1 MSASD
6 KKKLR
11 KEQAAGMTDRQKQ
24 ARKEATTVKIYTWIF
39 VTVVILAV
47 VVAVGVLIN
56 RWFQSSGIL
65 ERNTVAVTF
74 DDGKKLSAAD
84 LNYYFID
91 AVVGDYNDAYSNSGG
106 YADAYM
112 AYLGLDTTKPLDQQ
126 DYITGNET
134 WADHYAN
141 LAVNNAKQTYAICKE
156 AKAQGFTLTEENIA
170 TIDSQ
175 MNNLGSYATYLG
187 FSNAQAYLKSSYGPG
202 ANLESF
208 RAYLEDMALAS
219 AYQAHYNESLT
230 FDAERIAAYDEENSQ
245 AFNSYTYAYYTVPVS
260 SFLPD
265 TGEDSEN
272 GGEAEITD
280 EQRAEA
286 EAAAEEAA
294 RKLLDSN
301 KDSLFD
307 KAIAAMD
314 INKDNENAASTKA
327 NRYFST
333 QISASAVY
341 HDWVL
346 DDSRQPGDME
356 VFPVT
361 STSTQDGEEV
371 TTTTGYTVV
380 LFQERSDNRI
390 RMADVR
396 HILIPFAH
404 EDSSDTSDTFSDEEK
419 QAAKEKAEEVYQQW
433 KDGEATEDSFA
444 ALAATESSDSSA
456 SNGGLITDIYEGMTV
471 EPFNDWLFD
480 ESRQPGDNGIVES
493 EYGYHVMYY
502 VAAGENDYRDYM
514 IIETLRSTDMNEWL
528 SGIVENVTVTD
539 GDTSRLSRSMVL
551 SSGQ

>member
-11 KEQAAGMTDRQKQ
+11 KEQAAGMTERQKQ

-47 VVAVGVLIN
+47 VIAVGVLIN
-56 RWFQSSGIL
+56 RWFQGSGIL

-74 DDGKKLSAAD
+74 DDGKKLSAAE

-91 AVVGDYNDAYSNSGG
+91 AVVGDYNDAYSTSGG
-106 YADAYM
+106 YADAYL

-134 WADHYAN
+134 WADHYTN
-141 LAVNNAKQTYAICKE
+141 LAINNAKQTYAVCKE
-156 AKAQGFTLTEENIA
+156 AKAQGFTLPEDTA
-170 TIDSQ
+170 AAIDTQ
-175 MNNLGSYATYLG
+175 IKNLVNSL
-187 FSNAQAYLKSSYGPG
+187 AYLKSTYGPG
-202 ANLESF
+202 TTMDSF
-208 RAYLEDMALAS
+208 RAYLEDLALAS
-219 AYQAHYNESLT
+219 AYQAEYNDSLT
-230 FDAERIAAYDEENSQ
+230 FDAERIAAYDEEHAQ
-245 AFNSYTYAYYTVPVS
+245 DFNSYTYAYYTVPVS
-260 SFLPD
+260 SFLPNAD
-265 TGEDSEN
+265 VDPESGSVTF
-272 GGEAEITD
+272 TD

-294 RKLLDSN
+294 QMLLVAKEDT
-301 KDSLFD
+301 LFD

-314 INKDNENAASTKA
+314 INKDNENAASSKA
-327 NRYFST
+327 NRYFSS
-333 QISASAVY
+333 QISTSAVY

-346 DDSRQPGDME
+346 DESRQPGDME

-404 EDSSDTSDTFSDEEK
+404 ADSSDTSDTFTDEEK
-419 QAAKEKAEEVYQQW
+419 QTAKEKAEEIYQQW

-444 ALAATESSDSSA
+444 ALAAKESSDSSA

-471 EPFNDWLFD
+471 EPFNDWLFA
-480 ESRQPGDNGIVES
+480 EGRQPGDNDIVES

-502 VAAGENDYRDYM
+502 VAAGENNYRDYM
-514 IIETLRSTDMNEWL
+514 IIESLRSADMNEWL
-528 SGIVENVTVTD
+528 NGLVESVTVTD
-539 GDTSRLSRSMVL
+539 GNTSRLSRGLVL

>member
-11 KEQAAGMTDRQKQ
+11 KEQTAGMTERQKQ
-24 ARKEATTVKIYTWIF
+24 AHKEATTVKIYTWIF

-47 VVAVGVLIN
+47 VIAAGVLIN
-56 RWFQSSGIL
+56 RWFQGSGIL
-65 ERNTVAVTF
+65 ERNTTAVTF
-74 DDGKKLSAAD
+74 DDGKKLSVAD

-91 AVVGDYNDAYSNSGG
+91 AVVGDYNDAYNTSGG
-106 YADAYM
+106 YADAYLS
-112 AYLGLDTTKPLDQQ
+112 YLGLDTTKPLDQQ

-134 WADHYAN
+134 WADHYTN
-141 LAVNNAKQTYAICKE
+141 LAINNAKQTYAICKE
-156 AKAQGFTLTEENIA
+156 AEAQGFTLPEETA
-170 TIDSQ
+170 TAIDTQ
-175 MNNLGSYATYLG
+175 IKNLANSL
-187 FSNAQAYLKSSYGPG
+187 AYLKSSYGPG
-202 ANLESF
+202 TTMDSF
-208 RAYLEDMALAS
+208 RAYLEDLALAS
-219 AYQAHYNESLT
+219 AYQAHYNDSLT
-230 FDAERIAAYDEENSQ
+230 FDAERIAAYDEENAQ

-260 SFLPD
+260 SFLPNADVD
-265 TGEDSEN
+265 TESGQVTV
-272 GGEAEITD
+272 TD
-280 EQRAEA
+280 EQQAEA
-286 EAAAEEAA
+286 VAAAEEAA
-294 RKLLDSN
+294 RKLLES
-301 KDSLFD
+301 KDEALLD
-307 KAIAAMD
+307 KAIATMD

-327 NRYFST
+327 IRYFST
-333 QISASAVY
+333 QISSSAVY

-356 VFPVT
+356 IFPVT

-404 EDSSDTSDTFSDEEK
+404 EDSSDTSDTYTDEEK
-419 QAAKEKAEEVYQQW
+419 QAAKEKAEEIYQQW

-456 SNGGLITDIYEGMTV
+456 TNGGLITDIYEGMTV

-502 VAAGENDYRDYM
+502 VAAGENNYRDYM
-514 IIETLRSTDMNEWL
+514 IIETLRSTDMNDWL
-528 SGIVENVTVTD
+528 SGLVEKVTVTD
-539 GDTSRLSRSMVL
+539 GDTSRLSRGMVL

>member
-11 KEQAAGMTDRQKQ
+11 KEQAAGMTERQKQ

-47 VVAVGVLIN
+47 VVAVGVLVN

-74 DDGKKLSAAD
+74 DDEKKLSAAD

-91 AVVGDYNDAYSNSGG
+91 AVVGDYNDAYSASGG
-106 YADAYM
+106 YADAYL

-126 DYITGNET
+126 DYVTGNET
-134 WADHYAN
+134 WADHYTN

-156 AKAQGFTLTEENIA
+156 AKAQGFVLTEENIA
-170 TIDSQ
+170 AIDSQ
-175 MNNLGSYATYLG
+175 MDNLDAYAAYLG
-187 FSNAQAYLKSSYGPG
+187 FSNAQAYLKNSYGPG

-219 AYQAHYNESLT
+219 AYQAQYNESLT
-230 FDAERIAAYDEENSQ
+230 FDAERVAAYDEEHSQ
-245 AFNSYTYAYYTVPVS
+245 DFNSYTYAYYTVSVS
-260 SFLPD
+260 GFLVNGDVDPE
-265 TGEDSEN
+265 TG
-272 GGEAEITD
+272 AVTFTD

-286 EAAAEEAA
+286 LAAAEEAA
-294 RKLLDSN
+294 RKLLES
-301 KDSLFD
+301 KDVILLD
-307 KAIAAMD
+307 KAIATMD

-327 NRYFST
+327 NRYFSS
-333 QISASAVY
+333 QISSSAVY

-346 DDSRQPGDME
+346 DESRQPGDME

-361 STSTQDGEEV
+361 STSTEDGEEV

-396 HILIPFAH
+396 HILIPYAH
-404 EDSSDTSDTFSDEEK
+404 EDSSDTSDTYTDEEK

-471 EPFNDWLFD
+471 ESFNDWLFD

-502 VAAGENDYRDYM
+502 VAAGEHNYRDYM

-528 SGIVENVTVTD
+528 NGIVENVAVTD
-539 GDTSRLSRSMVL
+539 GDASRLSRGMVL
-551 SSGQ
+551 SNGQ

>member
-11 KEQAAGMTDRQKQ
+11 KEQAAGMTERQKQ

-47 VVAVGVLIN
+47 VVAAGVLVN
-56 RWFQSSGIL
+56 RWVQSSGIL

-91 AVVGDYNDAYSNSGG
+91 AVVGDYNDAYSSSGG

-112 AYLGLDTTKPLDQQ
+112 AYLGLDTSKPLDQQ
-126 DYITGNET
+126 NYITGNET
-134 WADHYAN
+134 WADHYTN
-141 LAVNNAKQTYAICKE
+141 LAINNAKQTYAICKE
-156 AKAQGFTLTEENIA
+156 AKAQGFVLPEEDIA

-175 MNNLGSYATYLG
+175 MDNMNAYAAYLG

-202 ANLESF
+202 TTLESF

-219 AYQAHYNESLT
+219 AYQAQYNESLT
-230 FDAERIAAYDEENSQ
+230 FDAERIAAYDEENGQ

-260 SFLPD
+260 SFLTNADVD
-265 TGEDSEN
+265 TETGAVN
-272 GGEAEITD
+272 VTD
-280 EQRAEA
+280 EQQAEA
-286 EAAAEEAA
+286 AAAAEEAA
-294 RKLLDSN
+294 RKLLDT
-301 KDSLFD
+301 KDATLLD
-307 KAIAAMD
+307 KAIAAME

-327 NRYFST
+327 NRYFSS

-346 DDSRQPGDME
+346 DESRQPGDME

-371 TTTTGYTVV
+371 TTTGYTVV

-404 EDSSDTSDTFSDEEK
+404 EDSSDTSETYTDEEK

-471 EPFNDWLFD
+471 ESFNDWLFD

-502 VAAGENDYRDYM
+502 VAAGEHDYRDYM

-528 SGIVENVTVTD
+528 SNIMENVTVTD
-539 GDTSRLSRSMVL
+539 GDTSRLSRGLVL

>member
-11 KEQAAGMTDRQKQ
+11 KEQTAGMTERQKQ

-47 VVAVGVLIN
+47 VVAAGVLIN

-91 AVVGDYNDAYSNSGG
+91 AVVGDYNDAYSSSGG

-141 LAVNNAKQTYAICKE
+141 LAINNAKQTYAICKE
-156 AKAQGFTLTEENIA
+156 AKAKGFTLPEESVA
-170 TIDSQ
+170 AVDSQ
-175 MNNLGSYATYLG
+175 MNNLNSYATYLG

-202 ANLESF
+202 ASLESF

-219 AYQAHYNESLT
+219 AYQAQYNEDLT
-230 FDAERIAAYDEENSQ
+230 FDAERIAAYDEEHAQ
-245 AFNSYTYAYYTVPVS
+245 DFNSYTYAYYTVPVS
-260 SFLPD
+260 SFLPNGDVD
-265 TGEDSEN
+265 TESG
-272 GGEAEITD
+272 AVTFTD

-286 EAAAEEAA
+286 LAAAEEAA
-294 RKLLDSN
+294 RKLLEA
-301 KDSLFD
+301 KDATLLD
-307 KAIAAMD
+307 KAIATMD
-314 INKDNENAASTKA
+314 INKDKENAASTKA
-327 NRYFST
+327 NRYFSS
-333 QISASAVY
+333 QISTSAVY

-346 DDSRQPGDME
+346 DESRQPGDME

-404 EDSSDTSDTFSDEEK
+404 EDSSDTSSTYSDEEK
-419 QAAKEKAEEVYQQW
+419 QAAKEKAEEIYQQW

-456 SNGGLITDIYEGMTV
+456 SNGGLIADIYEGMTV

-502 VAAGENDYRDYM
+502 VAAGEHDYRDYM
-514 IIETLRSTDMNEWL
+514 IIESLRSTDMNEWL
-528 SGIVENVTVTD
+528 SGLEDNVTVTN

-551 SSGQ
+551 SNGQ